1 MVVVNSGLT
10 AAAAVPLVL
19 ISRAFLKIFAS
30 FLNFYSKENWNR
42 SATFFDLSQL
52 CLSYHLSYYLTEILM
67 V

>member
-1 MVVVNSGLT
+1 MVVVTSDL

-30 FLNFYSKENWNR
+30 FLKLGKENWNR
-42 SATFFDLSQL
+42 SATFFDLSKL
-52 CLSYHLSYYLTEILM
+52 CLCYHLSYYLTEILM